1 MCAYSTVYV
10 CFELFV
16 VQCTVRVQYD
26 VMSFLLPLPSLP
38 SPLISSPLISSP
50 LLSPLLLSPPPPPP
64 LSSSPLLPLLSSEL
78 ATQLSAPDIVG
89 VYETQVPLLF
99 RTIVTLG
106 CVCMV
111 NRNHTKKIS
120 AGVSDHV
127 LLFNILT
134 CIRICMYTCT
144 MYVHVMHSCSLGSML
159 YIFMCVYM

>member
-1 MCAYSTVYV
+1 MHACVHT
-10 CFELFV
+10 
-16 VQCTVRVQYD
+16 VQCMCVLNCMLYSVLYVYTLYI
-26 VMSFLLPLPSLP
+26 MSCL
-38 SPLISSPLISSP
+38 SS
-50 LLSPLLLSPPPPPP
+50 LSPPPCPPPP
-64 LSSSPLLPLLSSEL
+64 LSSPLLPLLSSEL

-127 LLFNILT
+127 LLFNIT
-134 CIRICMYTCT
+134 YTIRICMYTCT
-144 MYVHVMHSCSLGSML
+144 MYVHVMHTCSLGSML

>member
-1 MCAYSTVYV
+1 MHV
-10 CFELFV
+10 CV
-16 VQCTVRVQYD
+16 HTVQCMCVLNCILYSVLYVYTVQYD

-38 SPLISSPLISSP
+38 SPLLP
-50 LLSPLLLSPPPPPP
+50 
-64 LSSSPLLPLLSSEL
+64 SPLLPLLSSEL

-127 LLFNILT
+127 LLFNIL
-134 CIRICMYTCT
+134 IRICMYTCT
-144 MYVHVMHSCSLGSML
+144 MYVHVMHTCSLGSML

>member
-1 MCAYSTVYV
+1 MCVLNCLLYSVLYVYSM
-10 CFELFV
+10 
-16 VQCTVRVQYD
+16 
-26 VMSFLLPLPSLP
+26 MSCLSSSLSPP
-38 SPLISSPLISSP
+38 SPLLSSP
-50 LLSPLLLSPPPPPP
+50 LLSSPLFFSPLLPLLLSRLLP
-64 LSSSPLLPLLSSEL
+64 SPLLPLLSSEL

>member
-1 MCAYSTVYV
+1 MYV

-38 SPLISSPLISSP
+38 SPLISSPLLSSP
-50 LLSPLLLSPPPPPP
+50 LFFSPLLPLLLSRLLP
-64 LSSSPLLPLLSSEL
+64 SPLLPLLSSEL